1 MTKLYKWTE
10 NSNKPLRKEDTIVEY
25 EIDLID
31 DLTIILK
38 IQYSYIK
45 KKNTFRKIICHI
57 TFGKWSDLPRK
68 RIETPFIKNKK
79 SVLK

>member
-45 KKNTFRKIICHI
+45 RK
-57 TFGKWSDLPRK
+57 TRFEKLFV
-68 RIETPFIKNKK
+68 T
-79 SVLK
+79 